1 MPAEPSYAFNTFNT
15 MGASNGSGVEMTDS
29 FEDFRK
35 KTNGIINQ
43 IEDFAVAPVAYGL
56 VTWEIINNTPSFSIE
71 NSFNVEEIGFNDST
85 GIRIAFEKST
95 KDSNFLPYGNLG
107 SRDTTILPIT
117 AGGTSEKN
125 DRRNQT
131 DFGTVV
137 FHTPTTESINM
148 FLYRAGS
155 KNLAITSGGFRSA
168 SFIIFGLEESL

>member
-1 MPAEPSYAFNTFNT
+1 MPVEPSYAFNTFNT

-56 VTWEIINNTPSFSIE
+56 VTWTLTGNTPTLSIE
-71 NSFNVEEIGFNDST
+71 NSFNVKEIGFNDST
-85 GIRIAFEKST
+85 GVRIDFDEPT
-95 KDSNFLPYGNLG
+95 KDSNFMPYGNLG
-107 SRDTTILPIT
+107 SRDSTISPS
-117 AGGTSEKN
+117 GWGSTSEGR
-125 DRRNQT
+125 DTRNKT

-137 FHTPTTESINM
+137 FHTPTTTSINM

-155 KNLAITSGGFRSA
+155 KNYAITSGGWRSA
-168 SFIIFGLEESL
+168 SFIIFGLL